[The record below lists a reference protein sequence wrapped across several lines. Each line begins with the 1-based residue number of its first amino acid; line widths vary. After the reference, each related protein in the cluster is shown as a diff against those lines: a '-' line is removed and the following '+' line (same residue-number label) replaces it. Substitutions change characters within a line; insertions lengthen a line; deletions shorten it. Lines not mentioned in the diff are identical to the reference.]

1 VVAFLV
7 LAFGF
12 GWISLIPILLARNGF
27 GVLPVELPLTVVQTL
42 ATVLGLALPAFL
54 VTAATGGKEGVR
66 DLLGRLLRWRV
77 GLHWYLFVLFGLPMG
92 VLLSA
97 IVLHGAA
104 PLGALARNWAL
115 LFTAFLPG
123 VIVPFLHT
131 NLWEELGWTGF
142 LQSTLQDRR
151 GPLLASL
158 IVVPFFALFHLPARF
173 VAGWIVD
180 DHTPLAQVPTVALGY
195 FVSAAVVAVFL
206 RVLIMWI
213 YNGSGRSLIVVGLFH
228 SAFNITI
235 GNEVMPELLNLPAS
249 ETSLMCFGGARG
261 ARSGGRRVHQGSSRL
276 PGATGRGSGSSGST
290 EDALITSERD
300 GCSAPRDRRS
310 ALVTKENRIRNR
322 PSFPRF

>member
-1 VVAFLV
+1 MSVPNSADRPPAPHSALRGLVASHPVVAFLV
-7 LAFGF
+7 LTFAL
-12 GWISLIPILLARNGF
+12 GWISLIPILLSENGF
-27 GVLPVELPLTVVQTL
+27 GVLPIELPLTVVQTVATIVAL
-42 ATVLGLALPAFL
+42 AFPAFL
-54 VTAATGGKEGVR
+54 VTAATGGREGVR
-66 DLLGRLLRWRV
+66 DLLRRLLRWRV
-77 GLHWYLFVLFGLPMG
+77 GLQWYLFVLFGLPMG

-97 IVLHGAA
+97 IVVYGVA

-195 FVSAAVVAVFL
+195 FVLTAVVAVFF

-213 YNGSGRSLIVVGLFH
+213 YNGSGRSVIIVGLFH
-228 SAFNITI
+228 SAFNMTI
-235 GNEVMPELLNLPAS
+235 GNKVMPELLNLPAS
-249 ETSLMCFGGARG
+249 QTSLMCLGVLAVLAVAVVVFTRGHLAYERPAGTVGTAARP
-261 ARSGGRRVHQGSSRL
+261 RV
-276 PGATGRGSGSSGST
+276 
-290 EDALITSERD
+290 
-300 GCSAPRDRRS
+300 C
-310 ALVTKENRIRNR
+310 
-322 PSFPRF
+322 

>member
-1 VVAFLV
+1 MSVPDSADRRPAPHSGLRGLVASHPVVAFLV

-42 ATVLGLALPAFL
+42 ATILGLALPAFL

-92 VLLSA
+92 VLVSA

-115 LFTAFLPG
+115 LFTTFLPG

-180 DHTPLAQVPTVALGY
+180 DHTPLAQVPTIALGY

-249 ETSLMCFGGARG
+249 ETSLMCLGVLVVLAVAVVVFTRGRLAYQGRPAGAVGVAAQPKMR
-261 ARSGGRRVHQGSSRL
+261 
-276 PGATGRGSGSSGST
+276 
-290 EDALITSERD
+290 
-300 GCSAPRDRRS
+300 
-310 ALVTKENRIRNR
+310 
-322 PSFPRF
+322 

>member
-1 VVAFLV
+1 MGSASCPLNCRSRWSKRSPQSWGWPFRPSWSLRPRVARK
-7 LAFGF
+7 ACEIC
-12 GWISLIPILLARNGF
+12 WSACC
-27 GVLPVELPLTVVQTL
+27 
-42 ATVLGLALPAFL
+42 
-54 VTAATGGKEGVR
+54 GGGS
-66 DLLGRLLRWRV
+66 DS
-77 GLHWYLFVLFGLPMG
+77 HWYLFVLFGLPMG

-195 FVSAAVVAVFL
+195 FLSAAVVAVFL

-249 ETSLMCFGGARG
+249 ETSLMCLGVLVVLAVVVVVFTRGRLAYEGRPAGAVGVAAQPKMR
-261 ARSGGRRVHQGSSRL
+261 
-276 PGATGRGSGSSGST
+276 
-290 EDALITSERD
+290 
-300 GCSAPRDRRS
+300 
-310 ALVTKENRIRNR
+310 
-322 PSFPRF
+322 

>member
-1 VVAFLV
+1 MSVPKGGDLRPASHSPLRDLVASHPVVAFLV

-12 GWISLIPILLARNGF
+12 GWISLIPILLAENGF

-42 ATVLGLALPAFL
+42 ATVVGLALPAFL

-77 GLHWYLFVLFGLPMG
+77 GLHWYLFVVFGLPVG
-92 VLLSA
+92 VVLLA
-97 IVLHGAA
+97 VVLHGAA
-104 PLGALARNWAL
+104 PLGALAQNWAL
-115 LFTAFLPG
+115 LFTVFLPG
-123 VIVPFLHT
+123 VLVPFLHT

-151 GPLLASL
+151 GPLVASL

-180 DHTPLAQVPTVALGY
+180 EHTPLAQIPSVALGY

-213 YNGSGRSLIVVGLFH
+213 YNGSGRSLIIVGLFH
-228 SAFNITI
+228 SAFNMTI
-235 GNEVMPELLNLPAS
+235 GNKVMPELLNLPAS
-249 ETSLMCFGGARG
+249 ETSLMCLGVLAVLAVAVVASTRGRLAYKAGPAGAAG
-261 ARSGGRRVHQGSSRL
+261 AAQPRRVD
-276 PGATGRGSGSSGST
+276 T
-290 EDALITSERD
+290 I
-300 GCSAPRDRRS
+300 
-310 ALVTKENRIRNR
+310 
-322 PSFPRF
+322 